1 MFNSNL
7 NNPRSNVNTN
17 IGGRS
22 AFRLCAPCARRFC
35 ANSGL
40 CLTGDGRVCRL
51 KGACFHS
58 RLAGKNVYCRGD
70 GNATHGAGI
79 KNMSKEIAVI
89 ENAWPVVCGFP
100 WLLEAHRNAR
110 MGKRYRPEI
119 MAFTSELED
128 NLLQIQEGMRDGTHA
143 LGPYRKL
150 WVYVPKKRLVMAL
163 PYPDRIVQWAL
174 YQYLNPIYDK
184 LFIED
189 SYACRKGKGSHK
201 AATRLQY
208 WMRQIDRKPTGDW
221 YVLKLDISKYFYRV
235 DHEKLLGILARR
247 VKDPQMMAFIRSV
260 VNSRAEPFGLPRGKG
275 PTETPPEE
283 WLYEVGMPIGNLT
296 SQLFA
301 NIYLNELDQF
311 CKHKLKIHYYIRY
324 MDDIIVLGQGKEALH
339 RWKAEIQKF
348 LQEELALD
356 LNDKTS
362 IRPMRQGVEFVG
374 VRIWPTHMK
383 LRKSTVGRLKREV
396 RKITAR
402 YVAGEIGR
410 EDMNRRFASI
420 RGLLEHTES
429 ASLRWRLNEIYR
441 AELRKAAKPINKEAK
456 YEPFADHRGAGSLDG
471 NAGADYLCTCNTPR
485 GAGRC

>member
-1 MFNSNL
+1 M
-7 NNPRSNVNTN
+7 
-17 IGGRS
+17 
-22 AFRLCAPCARRFC
+22 
-35 ANSGL
+35 
-40 CLTGDGRVCRL
+40 
-51 KGACFHS
+51 
-58 RLAGKNVYCRGD
+58 
-70 GNATHGAGI
+70 
-79 KNMSKEIAVI
+79 AVI
-89 ENAWPVVCGFP
+89 ESAWPTVCSFP
-100 WLLEAHRNAR
+100 WLLEANRNAR
-110 MGKRYRPEI
+110 QGKRYRPEI

-128 NLLQIQEGMRDGTHA
+128 NLLEIQRGMIDGTHT

-150 WVYVPKKRLVMAL
+150 WVRVPKKRLVMAL

-201 AATRLQY
+201 AAARLQY

-247 VKDPQMMAFIRSV
+247 VKDPEMMAFIRGV

-275 PTETPPEE
+275 PTETAPEE
-283 WLYEVGMPIGNLT
+283 WLYDVGMPIGNLT

-324 MDDIIVLGQGKEALH
+324 MDDIIVLAQGKETLH
-339 RWKAEIQKF
+339 GWKEEIERF
-348 LQEELALD
+348 LHEELCLD
-356 LNDKTS
+356 LNSKTS
-362 IRPMRQGVEFVG
+362 IRPMRYGVEFVG

-396 RKITAR
+396 RKISAR
-402 YVAGEIGR
+402 YAAGEMSR
-410 EDMNRRFASI
+410 ENLNRRFASI

-429 ASLRWRLNEIYR
+429 ASLRYRLNEIYR
-441 AELRKAAKPINKEAK
+441 AELMKAAKPKEKEAEH
-456 YEPFADHRGAGSLDG
+456 EPFADHRGVGSDHG
-471 NAGADYLCTCNTPR
+471 NAGQSNCNPCNAAC
-485 GAGRC
+485 GAGGC